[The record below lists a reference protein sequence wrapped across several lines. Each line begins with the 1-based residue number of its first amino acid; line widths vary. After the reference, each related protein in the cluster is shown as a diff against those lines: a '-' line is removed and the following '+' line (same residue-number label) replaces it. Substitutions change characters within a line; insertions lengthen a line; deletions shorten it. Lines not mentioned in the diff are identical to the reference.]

1 MLIDPIDV
9 VPVDEMFESAE
20 HKQVA
25 ARTIDYVRET
35 LQTADSRL
43 TEFLS
48 SAEQDVMRSVL
59 RRLPDVR
66 YVMFGGYRG
75 AERKRAII
83 IPSYFVN
90 EYLDFQIG
98 AIEIVPDTDREVLS
112 RSDYEK
118 ALLALGLDADRF
130 GDVIVNDDR
139 AQIFVDSSV
148 EQFVVERLTRVGR
161 FRATV
166 TAIDP
171 ERVDVASESVEIER
185 TVASLRLDSVAAA
198 GYSSSRTKMARE
210 IKAGQVKL
218 NWNLIVKPDVEVK
231 TGDVISMRGRGRVVI
246 EEVLGETRKGR
257 LRIRLRKSL

>member
-1 MLIDPIDV
+1 M
-9 VPVDEMFESAE
+9 
-20 HKQVA
+20 
-25 ARTIDYVRET
+25 
-35 LQTADSRL
+35 
-43 TEFLS
+43 
-48 SAEQDVMRSVL
+48 
-59 RRLPDVR
+59 
-66 YVMFGGYRG
+66 
-75 AERKRAII
+75 
-83 IPSYFVN
+83 
-90 EYLDFQIG
+90 
-98 AIEIVPDTDREVLS
+98 
-112 RSDYEK
+112 
-118 ALLALGLDADRF
+118 ALGLDADRF

-218 NWNLIVKPDVEVK
+218 NWNLTVKPDVEVK
-231 TGDVISMRGRGRVVI
+231 TGDVISMRGRGRVP
-246 EEVLGETRKGR
+246 
-257 LRIRLRKSL
+257 